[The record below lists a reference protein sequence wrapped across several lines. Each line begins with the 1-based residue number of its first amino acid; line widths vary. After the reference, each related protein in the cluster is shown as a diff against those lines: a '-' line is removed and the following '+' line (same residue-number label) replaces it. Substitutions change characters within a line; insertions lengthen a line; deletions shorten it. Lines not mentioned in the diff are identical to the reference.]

1 MPYGVTDEQWAKIRQ
16 LAEQLREREKQQKQQ
31 QQNTVTVTTPTP
43 TTSNIPSTPSTP
55 STPSRQIT
63 AYTPSSGSTSGSTS
77 TVTNPYAWMKEK
89 AVPTAYINPT
99 TGNVMVTAGGG
110 DMTLPQ
116 LIDRDKLITQGYVP
130 VTDPNIVSR
139 LQQQALDTFKF
150 NDVSQW
156 EQMFGQNASM
166 VQPLSQ
172 AEIEAARQRLAQYQ
186 AYQSQAWGTSGGA
199 TTTGTSG
206 GATTSGTGTLGLT
219 SAGTGS
225 ATSLIQ
231 QLNEARLQQQLAAL
245 QAAMTRALSGL
256 ESTYTGRQSAL
267 EREKSAS
274 QANLET
280 ALQRTLE
287 QIANEEAKINPL
299 YYNLRNQAAAAS
311 DVAAL
316 NFAQYMASR
325 GVQGSAAGM
334 PEIYRNA
341 ALQGQIGALN
351 QQQAADLATIER
363 ARSTAQGQ
371 YESNLANVLNR
382 YETDLA
388 LLEQEYL
395 KAQEAIKEAYSQD
408 MLAARSGI
416 SAEGLQAII
425 DQLNADRLFSLQEAQ
440 LTGRYGDQMTLAAQQ
455 QQYNQLLQALQMQLA
470 AQQQAFN
477 QAVTEAGLTGYYGG
491 QPTLAGQQA
500 LDQYYRNLAST
511 LAQANYENIQ
521 AYINTL
527 EPNNPLI
534 PYLQAERQKK
544 IQAQAEQA
552 AVVAAAASEAEKQR
566 YQNALNLWK
575 TYGTATEEIASILG
589 VPVGARTADYDIQ
602 KLEAAIAQQ
611 KAQTEAQKAKSEAEK
626 SQQQAEKSQQ
636 QASQQKVNTYAQQI
650 EKLYVT
656 NQYDENG
663 RVIGKTF
670 NPTLVRAYI
679 QNLHTTGQINDD
691 EAKQLLTLFNFT
703 F

>member
-1 MPYGVTDEQWAKIRQ
+1 MPYGVTDEQWATMNDYGRY
-16 LAEQLREREKQQKQQ
+16 LAKQAWEKKQKSSTTTQQ
-31 QQNTVTVTTPTP
+31 
-43 TTSNIPSTPSTP
+43 SASIPQST
-55 STPSRQIT
+55 
-63 AYTPSSGSTSGSTS
+63 
-77 TVTNPYAWMKEK
+77 
-89 AVPTAYINPT
+89 
-99 TGNVMVTAGGG
+99 
-110 DMTLPQ
+110 
-116 LIDRDKLITQGYVP
+116 
-130 VTDPNIVSR
+130 
-139 LQQQALDTFKF
+139 
-150 NDVSQW
+150 W
-156 EQMFGQNASM
+156 EQMPANIKSNIISTAQATGIDPTPGKIAGVAGTQPTPIAAE
-166 VQPLSQ
+166 QPLVQ
-172 AEIEAARQRLAQYQ
+172 QPTFDPYDYIRELQEAQR
-186 AYQSQAWGTSGGA
+186 
-199 TTTGTSG
+199 
-206 GATTSGTGTLGLT
+206 
-219 SAGTGS
+219 
-225 ATSLIQ
+225 
-231 QLNEARLQQQLAAL
+231 QQQIAAI
-245 QAAMTRALSGL
+245 QAAQQRALSGL
-256 ESTYTGRQSAL
+256 ESTYTGRRSAL

-274 QANLET
+274 QANFET

-299 YYNLRNQAAAAS
+299 YYNLRNQAAATSA
-311 DVAAL
+311 VAAL

-325 GVQGSAAGM
+325 GIQGSAAGM

-408 MLAARSGI
+408 MLAASSGI
-416 SAEGLQAII
+416 SAAGLQAII
-425 DQLNADRLFSLQEAQ
+425 DQMNADRLFSLQEAQ

-455 QQYNQLLQALQMQLA
+455 QQYNQMLQALQMQLA

-544 IQAQAEQA
+544 IQTQAEQA
-552 AVVAAAASEAEKQR
+552 AAAASAASEAEKQR

-602 KLEAAIAQQ
+602 KLEVAIAQQ
-611 KAQTEAQKAKSEAEK
+611 KAQTEAQKAKSEAG
-626 SQQQAEKSQQ
+626 KSQQ

-663 RVIGKTF
+663 RVIGRTF

-691 EAKQLLTLFNFT
+691 EAQQLLTFFNFT

>member
-1 MPYGVTDEQWAKIRQ
+1 MPYGVTDEQWAAMDDYGRYLAKQAWEKKQKSSTTTHPNYGPGGPVTSAPGKIAGATGIERSYQ
-16 LAEQLREREKQQKQQ
+16 HPNYGPGGPVTSTRSIAAEQPIVQQPTFDPYDYIRELQEAQRQQ
-31 QQNTVTVTTPTP
+31 Q
-43 TTSNIPSTPSTP
+43 I
-55 STPSRQIT
+55 
-63 AYTPSSGSTSGSTS
+63 
-77 TVTNPYAWMKEK
+77 
-89 AVPTAYINPT
+89 
-99 TGNVMVTAGGG
+99 
-110 DMTLPQ
+110 
-116 LIDRDKLITQGYVP
+116 
-130 VTDPNIVSR
+130 
-139 LQQQALDTFKF
+139 
-150 NDVSQW
+150 
-156 EQMFGQNASM
+156 
-166 VQPLSQ
+166 
-172 AEIEAARQRLAQYQ
+172 AA
-186 AYQSQAWGTSGGA
+186 
-199 TTTGTSG
+199 
-206 GATTSGTGTLGLT
+206 
-219 SAGTGS
+219 
-225 ATSLIQ
+225 I
-231 QLNEARLQQQLAAL
+231 
-245 QAAMTRALSGL
+245 QAAQQRALSGL
-256 ESTYTGRQSAL
+256 KSTYTGRRSAL

-274 QANLET
+274 QANFET

-299 YYNLRNQAAAAS
+299 YYNLRNQAAADS

-325 GVQGSAAGM
+325 GIQGSAAGM

-395 KAQEAIKEAYSQD
+395 KAREGIREAYEQD
-408 MLAARSGI
+408 MLAAQAGI
-416 SAEGLQAII
+416 NAQGLQAYI
-425 DQLNADRLFSLQEAQ
+425 DQLNADRLFGLQEAQ

-455 QQYNQLLQALQMQLA
+455 QQYNQMLQALQMQLA

-544 IQAQAEQA
+544 IQTQAEQA
-552 AVVAAAASEAEKQR
+552 AAAASAASEAEKQR

-589 VPVGARTADYDIQ
+589 VPVGARTADYDIDRLNYAVSKQ
-602 KLEAAIAQQ
+602 KADQAAAEAERQAQKEQEKEPTDKEKIRAIETSLAGLPPQQAYDELVEYSQEYIADIGITNYNKLIAQ
-611 KAQTEAQKAKSEAEK
+611 
-626 SQQQAEKSQQ
+626 
-636 QASQQKVNTYAQQI
+636 Y
-650 EKLYVT
+650 
-656 NQYDENG
+656 
-663 RVIGKTF
+663 
-670 NPTLVRAYI
+670 
-679 QNLHTTGQINDD
+679 
-691 EAKQLLTLFNFT
+691 KQLLGID
-703 F
+703 